1 MSFLLSSSRDIV
13 CSVSECLSW
22 IFVLLNF
29 LSIFY
34 LTFCMFYKIN
44 KVVKIMGYAWAGC
57 VTVVS
62 TIIVAV
68 HTCLFTIVCAAFTG
82 LMLFGL
88 LYVMLKSHVGVVK
101 VIAPAKK
108 EEPVQ
113 IQQEI
118 QEEPEFVENFVGME
132 VTAEEAE
139 DYNEYIDE
147 LLKDVDFGK
156 IEPIEEVVEE
166 IQEPVIQEP
175 VVEEKPVPE
184 TYIFDDERGVVVEPE
199 KNEVQYQSN
208 VIVAKDVVEE
218 KVEPQPEPEVK
229 EPVVEEMIVPVHNKF
244 TDIIVSQIEGMPEM
258 EEKSS
263 KSREQLVKELEN
275 RPVMV
280 KFQQVNFNTNGD
292 EKKTRV
298 KPKKEEEKPVEKPKI
313 RGYQIETFLND

>member
-1 MSFLLSSSRDIV
+1 MSFLLSASRDIV

-44 KVVKIMGYAWAGC
+44 KVVKLIGYFWAGC
-57 VTVVS
+57 VTVAS
-62 TIIVAV
+62 TVIVAV

-88 LYVMLKSHVGVVK
+88 LYVMLKSKVEIIK

-108 EEPVQ
+108 EETVQ
-113 IQQEI
+113 V
-118 QEEPEFVENFVGME
+118 EEDPTEELELAENFEGME
-132 VTAEEAE
+132 VTEAE
-139 DYNEYIDE
+139 ADAYEEYIDE
-147 LLKDVDFGK
+147 LLNGVEIKEVVVA
-156 IEPIEEVVEE
+156 EPVEESVAETQEVVEE
-166 IQEPVIQEP
+166 Q
-175 VVEEKPVPE
+175 PVPE
-184 TYIFDDERGVVVEPE
+184 TYIFDENRGVVVEPE
-199 KNEVQYQSN
+199 KVEVKPQPT
-208 VIVAKDVVEE
+208 VDVQVKAEPAPKVEE
-218 KVEPQPEPEVK
+218 KQ
-229 EPVVEEMIVPVHNKF
+229 PVVEEVVPVHNKF
-244 TDIIVSQIEGMPEM
+244 TDIVVSQIEGMPEM